1 MAIRDL
7 LLLSA
12 ALAMMP
18 SVASA
23 QPIDPKVQAR
33 IDRILKA
40 TPLID
45 GHNDLA
51 EQLRENYGLTVEGLA
66 SGTDRRPDHPLMTDM
81 ARLHEGRLGAQ
92 FWSVYIPSEVTGD
105 HAIRDTLEEIDT
117 VKRFVAAYP
126 NDLELARTAEDVVRI
141 HKGGKVAS
149 LIGIEGGHQIGGS
162 LAALRQFYDLGARYM
177 TLTHFKNNEFADSAT
192 DDPKWHGINDFGR
205 TVIHEMNRLGML
217 VDLSHVSPETMR
229 DAIQASK
236 APVIFSH
243 SDARALAD
251 HPRNV
256 PDDILKKL
264 AANGGVV
271 MVNFYLGHLS
281 EPYRIWSGEQAAESA
296 RLAALY
302 VGQPDLRKAKL
313 DEWKQAHPAPK
324 ADVGLIADHI
334 EHVVKIAGFDHVGIG
349 GDLDGI
355 GFDEAPPGMNSVAGY
370 PLLFAELIR
379 RGWSDENLSK
389 LAGGN
394 LLRVLRQTETVAASM
409 KNEPPA
415 TARLD
420 PWSATDPWK

>member
-1 MAIRDL
+1 MRHFL
-7 LLLSA
+7 LLAA

-18 SVASA
+18 GIAVAQS
-23 QPIDPKVQAR
+23 IDPKVQAR
-33 IDRILKA
+33 IDRVLRA

-51 EQLRENYGLTVEGLA
+51 EQLRENYNLNIEGLA
-66 SGTDRRPDHPLMTDM
+66 TGADKRPDHPLMTDM
-81 ARLHEGRLGAQ
+81 ARLHQGHVGGQ

-105 HAIRDTLEEIDT
+105 HAIRDTLEQIDT
-117 VKRFVAAYP
+117 VKRFVKAYP
-126 NDLELARTAEDVVRI
+126 NDLELARTADDIVRI
-141 HKGGKVAS
+141 HKAGKVAS
-149 LIGIEGGHQIGGS
+149 LIGVEGGHQIGGS
-162 LAALRQFYDLGARYM
+162 LAALRSFYDLGARYM

-192 DDPKWHGINDFGR
+192 DDPKYHGITDFGR

-229 DAIQASK
+229 DALDVTK

-256 PDDILKKL
+256 PDDILKRL
-264 AANGGVV
+264 PANGGVV
-271 MVNFYLGHLS
+271 MVNFYLGHLW
-281 EPYRIWSGEQAAESA
+281 EPYRQWDADHSAEEA
-296 RLAALY
+296 LLGALY
-302 VGQPDLRKAKL
+302 TGQPEIRKAKL
-313 DEWKQAHPAPK
+313 AEWEQAHPVPTTG
-324 ADVGLIADHI
+324 VGIIADHI
-334 EHVVKIAGFDHVGIG
+334 EHVVKIAGYDHVGLG

-355 GFDEAPPGMNSVAGY
+355 PYNGAPPGMNSVSGY

-379 RGWSDENLSK
+379 RGWSDENLAK

-394 LLRVLRQTETVAASM
+394 LLRVLRQAEAVAASM

-415 TARLD
+415 TARLQPID
-420 PWSATDPWK
+420 PNDVWR

>member
-1 MAIRDL
+1 MRQFALLAAAI
-7 LLLSA
+7 
-12 ALAMMP
+12 AMMP
-18 SVASA
+18 AMAGA
-23 QPIDPKVQAR
+23 QQIDPKVQAR

-51 EQLRENYGLTVEGLA
+51 EQLRENYAMSVEGLA
-66 SGTDRRPDHPLMTDM
+66 NGTDKRPDHPLMTDM
-81 ARLHEGRLGAQ
+81 ARLHEGRVGGQ

-126 NDLELARTAEDVVRI
+126 RDLELARTADDIVRI
-141 HKGGKVAS
+141 HKAGKVAS

-229 DAIQASK
+229 DALAVSK

-256 PDDILKKL
+256 PDDVLHKL
-264 AANGGVV
+264 ASNGGVV

-281 EPYRIWSGEQAAESA
+281 EPFRLWSAAQAAESA
-296 RLAALY
+296 RLDALY

-324 ADVGLIADHI
+324 VTDVGIVADHI
-334 EHVVKIAGFDHVGIG
+334 EHVVKVAGYDHVGIG

-355 GFDEAPPGMNSVAGY
+355 GYDEAPPGMNSVSGY

-379 RGWSDENLSK
+379 RGWSDQNLAK

-394 LLRVLRQTETVAASM
+394 VLRVMRQAEAVSASM
-409 KNEPPA
+409 KKEPPA
-415 TARLD
+415 TARLE

>member
-1 MAIRDL
+1 
-7 LLLSA
+7 
-12 ALAMMP
+12 MMP
-18 SVASA
+18 GLAGA

-51 EQLRENYGLTVEGLA
+51 EQLRENYGMSVEGLA
-66 SGTDRRPDHPLMTDM
+66 SGAGQRPDHPLMTDM
-81 ARLHEGRLGAQ
+81 ARLHEGRLGGQ

-126 NDLELARTAEDVVRI
+126 GDLELARTADDVVRI
-141 HKGGKVAS
+141 HKAGRVAS

-192 DDPKWHGINDFGR
+192 DDPKWHGMNDFGR
-205 TVIHEMNRLGML
+205 TVVHEMNRLGML

-229 DAIQASK
+229 DAIAASK

-256 PDDILKKL
+256 PDDILAKL
-264 AANGGVV
+264 PANGGVV

-281 EPYRIWSGEQAAESA
+281 EPFRIWSAAQAAEGA
-296 RLAALY
+296 RLDALY
-302 VGQPDLRKAKL
+302 VGQPDIRKAKL

-324 ADVGLIADHI
+324 VTDVGIIADHI
-334 EHVVKIAGFDHVGIG
+334 EHVVKVAGYDHVGIG

-355 GFDEAPPGMNSVAGY
+355 GYDEAPPGMNSVSGY

-379 RGWSDENLSK
+379 RGWSDQNLSK

-394 LLRVLRQTETVAASM
+394 VLRVMRQAETVAASM

-415 TARLD
+415 TARLE